1 MAQTTNTMNEMTNI
15 AETAMM
21 YLQNGIKE
29 KDTDKIIYAYE
40 LLEEDSFDWSDVDY
54 DTYEDWDKLVDKG
67 NTIIEQQI
75 LKP

>member
-1 MAQTTNTMNEMTNI
+1 MNEMTNI
-15 AETAMM
+15 AETAIM

>member
-1 MAQTTNTMNEMTNI
+1 MNEMTNI

-29 KDTDKIIYAYE
+29 KDTDKIFYAYK

-75 LKP
+75 LKQ